1 MIRRWNGNIAFI
13 LRGRIGFCVVV
24 NELTDVTLARAVEIA
39 IVILLPFAPWSV
51 PCEEQRGIALDAKVD
66 HKVDV
71 EACGNGY
78 GRVRPLGNEHTLRI
92 VLVLPFAHLVP

>member
-1 MIRRWNGNIAFI
+1 MRLGGLVSLGEVAD
-13 LRGRIGFCVVV
+13 
-24 NELTDVTLARAVEIA
+24 ELFQTALARAVEIA
-39 IVILLPFAPWSV
+39 VVVMLMLTPRGV
-51 PCEEQRGIALDAKVD
+51 LGKEQRGIALDAKVD

-71 EACGNGY
+71 EACGNGH